1 MACAAVTQRSVP
13 WGLLVFKSSTGHVWL
28 RCPCGNVVPP
38 LCQGRL
44 GVLIGNVMLWCAC
57 MHVWQYERGFYD
69 GLQDNWA
76 ARVAD
81 VFLHTSQKE
90 A

>member
-1 MACAAVTQRSVP
+1 
-13 WGLLVFKSSTGHVWL
+13 
-28 RCPCGNVVPP
+28 
-38 LCQGRL
+38 
-44 GVLIGNVMLWCAC
+44 

-81 VFLHTSQKE
+81 VFFHTSQKE